1 VSDAS
6 SRAIVT
12 GGGSGLGAALVVDLV
27 RRGQRV
33 VSVGRRRDALE
44 AVASRVGTGHVDV
57 EPCDL
62 GDYAAV
68 ARLVHKTLDRG
79 PVAQLFHAAGS
90 PAFARPNQIDAAL
103 VEQALSA
110 NLYGL
115 MYLSALLVDPMKKQ
129 GFGAIV
135 GILSTTALTGRPDE
149 AAYAA
154 AKWGARGFLE
164 CLRADCKGTGVRVIS
179 VFPGGMNTPFWSK
192 QSHVAPNLENWMDPV
207 DVARP
212 IVDAAMGVGPHGF
225 ISSLTIERK

>member
-1 VSDAS
+1 VNES
-6 SRAIVT
+6 SCVAIVT
-12 GGGSGLGAALVVDLV
+12 GGGSGLGAALVGELV

-44 AVASRVGTGHVDV
+44 AAALRAGASQVDV

-62 GDYAAV
+62 SDYAAV
-68 ARLVHKTLDRG
+68 AHLVRKTLERG
-79 PVAQLFHAAGS
+79 PVACLFHAAGS

-110 NLYGL
+110 NLCGL
-115 MYLSALLVDPMKKQ
+115 IYLSALLVDPMKKQ
-129 GFGAIV
+129 GTGAIV

-149 AAYAA
+149 GAYAA

-192 QSHVAPNLENWMDPV
+192 QSHFTPNLETWMDPT
-207 DVARP
+207 DVAHP
-212 IVDAAMGVGPHGF
+212 IVEAAMGLGPHGF
-225 ISSLTIERK
+225 ISSLTIERA